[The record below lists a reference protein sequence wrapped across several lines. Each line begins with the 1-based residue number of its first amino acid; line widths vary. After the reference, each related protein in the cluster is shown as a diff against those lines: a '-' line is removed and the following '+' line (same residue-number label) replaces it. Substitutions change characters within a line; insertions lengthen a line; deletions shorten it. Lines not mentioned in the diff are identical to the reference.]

1 MVFKVLFIDPSWFRL
16 NQWQHL
22 TLIQRSPRN
31 DAHTCTSLRR
41 AQTIERIKHNLH
53 QKTIKDISFHS
64 KRSKIQQLI
73 LGSRKYHIKNF
84 LRHASRLYGDCAS
97 FVYCS
102 TTRSRCSNCIFL
114 HQKQRTKNTTQGR
127 GFLSLVART
136 KPNHLNAV
144 TDPAPRPT
152 SQFWK
157 RASTAAAFVR
167 TPWWVHQ
174 GISDAVMATIPHIIS
189 TSRSLPQGS
198 WRWPN
203 FLGGSSLRCSDIPAQ
218 LVSALI
224 QNPGS

>member
-1 MVFKVLFIDPSWFRL
+1 MMRI
-16 NQWQHL
+16 H
-22 TLIQRSPRN
+22 
-31 DAHTCTSLRR
+31 ASLRR

-53 QKTIKDISFHS
+53 QKIIKGISFQS

-84 LRHASRLYGDCAS
+84 LHHASRLYGDCAS
-97 FVYCS
+97 FVYFS

-152 SQFWK
+152 SRFWNSFYSSGL
-157 RASTAAAFVR
+157 RANTLMSASR
-167 TPWWVHQ
+167 DP
-174 GISDAVMATIPHIIS
+174 AT
-189 TSRSLPQGS
+189 R
-198 WRWPN
+198 
-203 FLGGSSLRCSDIPAQ
+203 
-218 LVSALI
+218 
-224 QNPGS
+224 